1 MLIATAV
8 AVVLREWI
16 GSETAGLVGAA
27 GLVVFLVLAAP
38 TARWSRKAFV
48 AIGLAL
54 IAIAVLFR
62 HDWPQVVMKGLEE
75 GSFISTF
82 FIALASLR
90 NPASTSPAI
99 ERCGQYL
106 ASQPPGKRYMAL
118 TIGGHLFALIL
129 SYGSITLLGGLT
141 ESIANREKNAEIGA
155 IRNRRMLLAIQR
167 GFCASLLWSPLAF
180 AIAISTSI
188 VPGSSWS
195 GVAGLALCHAALM
208 TAIGWGL
215 DTVFKPKLTA
225 AASAQAAAD
234 RRPIGSWRDLQPLVL
249 LLALLFSAV
258 GTIELLTGIR
268 VIGVVMLIV
277 PLISL
282 GWIAIQVSGGEGPRL
297 GLGGRLTRLAFTEI
311 PSYRSEL
318 LLLVMAGVIGA
329 VGGALLKPL
338 TAGHAIDFG
347 AVPPFVI
354 LVAMIWIVPLLGQA
368 GMNPILSVSL
378 LAPLLPSPTA
388 MGVSP
393 NVVVLALTAG
403 WSLAGAT
410 SPFTA
415 TTLLIGR
422 LGHTTALK
430 VGLVWNRS
438 FVIAAGLA
446 LSLSVAIASVLI

>member
-1 MLIATAV
+1 MAA
-8 AVVLREWI
+8 
-16 GSETAGLVGAA
+16 LVGSA
-27 GLVVFLVLAAP
+27 GVVVFLALATP
-38 TARWSRKAFV
+38 TARRSRQAFV
-48 AIGLAL
+48 AIGLVLMLAAFAL
-54 IAIAVLFR
+54 RADWVRIVL
-62 HDWPQVVMKGLEE
+62 KGLEE
-75 GSFISTF
+75 GAFIATF

-106 ASQPPGKRYMAL
+106 ASQPPGKRYLSL
-118 TIGGHLFALIL
+118 TIGGHLFALLL

-141 ESIANREKNAEIGA
+141 ESIANREPNVEVRE

-188 VPGSSWS
+188 IPGSSWS
-195 GVAGLALCHAALM
+195 GVAGLAIFHAALM
-208 TAIGWGL
+208 TFIGWAL
-215 DTVFKPKLTA
+215 DTIYKPKLTA
-225 AASAQAAAD
+225 SATASIAGARQTQ
-234 RRPIGSWRDLQPLVL
+234 GSWRDLQPLVL
-249 LLALLFSAV
+249 LLALLFAAV
-258 GTIELLTGIR
+258 GTLEILTGLR
-268 VIGVVMLIV
+268 VIAVVMLIV

-282 GWIAIQVSGGEGPRL
+282 GWIAIQVSGGAGPHL
-297 GLGGRLTRLAFTEI
+297 GLGGRLTKLAFSEF

-318 LLLVMAGVIGA
+318 VLLVMAGVIGA
-329 VGGALLKPL
+329 IGGALLKPL

-347 AVPPFVI
+347 IAPPWII
-354 LVAMIWIVPLLGQA
+354 LVAMIWIIPLLGQA

-378 LAPLLPSPTA
+378 LAPLLPDPAA

-438 FVIAAGLA
+438 FVLIAGLA
-446 LSLSVAIASVLI
+446 LSASVAVASIFV